1 MVLAASRR
9 GCTGIVDEAV
19 ADHVQMGMASSPM
32 MTAHGGWLIG
42 RSDIDTVCV
51 LCQRRAS

>member
-1 MVLAASRR
+1 MVLAAPRR